1 MLGLFNCMSPT
12 THLLMSPNLLGIL
25 FSIYSMEMKG
35 LRKKDPS
42 FLQKKTALKITAGQQ
57 LLTVMATFAKTE
69 KLCSMVTMAAN
80 TYNNS
85 QNI

>member
-69 KLCSMVTMAAN
+69 KLFSMITMTAN
-80 TYNNS
+80 H
-85 QNI
+85 